1 MENLA
6 LHTSDVSGFSGYS
19 KPFEVARYVVVGVPY
34 DHTSTFRAGSRF
46 APRAIR
52 EASLNIETYSLETEI
67 DVESI
72 PLHDTGDLHVVDD
85 ASETLRRLQNVT
97 EDILSAKKTP
107 VCIGGE
113 HTVTLGAVRS
123 LPKNVGVVSFDA
135 HGDLRDE
142 YGGGRLS
149 HATVLRRITEV
160 VGTDGV
166 FVCGIRAVCKEEIE
180 FIKKAKIGSMTP
192 SDIRKIGVSN
202 AQIRLK
208 SFLERFQHTYLTIDA
223 DVLDPAYCPGVANPE
238 FNGLT
243 PSELLPLV
251 ATVAEQRLIGF
262 DLVEVCPIYDT
273 GNAAVAAARLIFE
286 TLAHAE
292 KSKMLRVGSK

>member
-6 LHTSDVSGFSGYS
+6 LHTSNVSGFSGYS
-19 KPFEVARYVVVGVPY
+19 RPIEGAQYVVVGVPY
-34 DHTSTFRAGSRF
+34 DYTSTFRAGSRF

-52 EASLNIETYSLETEI
+52 DASLNIETYSLETEI

-85 ASETLRRLQNVT
+85 ASETLRRLQKVT

-142 YGGGRLS
+142 YGGEKLS
-149 HATVLRRITEV
+149 HATVLRRITEI

-180 FIKKAKIGSMTP
+180 FIKQAKIGSMTP

-208 SFLERFQHTYLTIDA
+208 SFLERFQYTYLTIDA

-292 KSKMLRVGSK
+292 KSKITRRF